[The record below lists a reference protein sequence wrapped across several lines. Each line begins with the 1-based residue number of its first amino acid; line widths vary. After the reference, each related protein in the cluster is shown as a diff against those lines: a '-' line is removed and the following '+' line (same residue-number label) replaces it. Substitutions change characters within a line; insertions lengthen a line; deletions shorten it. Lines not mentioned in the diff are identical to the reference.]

1 METYYYNFLAS
12 QMQQYCGCDIMMTAN
27 MMMQPQYVPVLP
39 VQPAMIYQPL
49 VCEQPSPSIAVDVR
63 VSNQVVASQPSE
75 DQIVNKLQAN
85 TSKLSKENKKLEGCK
100 YEKVLV
106 FNNST
111 MRVNTVLV
119 CKYDNCNR
127 QFKKSWDLL
136 DHVRQHTGEKPYSC
150 EKCKKRFAQRG
161 NLVKH
166 RRLHLQ
172 KEAKQT
178 S

>member
-1 METYYYNFLAS
+1 
-12 QMQQYCGCDIMMTAN
+12 
-27 MMMQPQYVPVLP
+27 MQPMSYEVPSTV
-39 VQPAMIYQPL
+39 IYQPI
-49 VCEQPSPSIAVDVR
+49 VFSQQTPPVPTTTAQ
-63 VSNQVVASQPSE
+63 NQVPTVNSPPNSE
-75 DQIVNKLQAN
+75 ILNKLNNNSQ
-85 TSKLSKENKKLEGCK
+85 KLKKKNKKLEGCK

-106 FNNST
+106 FNNTT
-111 MRVNTVLV
+111 MRVNTMLV

-150 EKCKKRFAQRG
+150 VKCNKKFAQRG

-166 RRLHLQ
+166 KRLHLQ
-172 KEAKQT
+172 KEARQT